1 MVHTETSQY
10 KPVIIGSLV
19 AVAIIGAFY
28 FGFQIRNSSNV
39 ITSSQDKTTSLM
51 GGNGMGMMNTPI
63 NDDAD
68 FIMNMIPHHQEAVD
82 TSKYMLGRTTDP
94 EFKQF
99 LQNIIDA
106 QEKEIAMMKA
116 WHKQWYG
123 KEYAPDN
130 RYEKMMPALESIEN
144 DEDARTSYLHGMI
157 MHHMGAIQMAA
168 KVKSLTKRSE
178 VIQFANQIIEAQN
191 KEIVQMRNWLNT
203 EDQNGGMMNHMM
215 R

>member
-1 MVHTETSQY
+1 MVHKETSQY

-19 AVAIIGAFY
+19 AIAIISAFY
-28 FGFQIRNSSNV
+28 FGYQIKNPANV
-39 ITSSQDKTTSLM
+39 STSTQNNISTMM
-51 GGNGMGMMNTPI
+51 GGNGMGMMNTTI

-82 TSKYMLGRTTDP
+82 TSKYMLGRTSDP
-94 EFKQF
+94 EFQQF

-106 QEKEIAMMKA
+106 QEKEIAMMKV

-130 RYEKMMPALESIEN
+130 RYQKMMPALGSIEN
-144 DEDARTSYLHGMI
+144 DEDARTSYLRGMI

-168 KVKSLTKRSE
+168 KVKSITKRPE

-215 R
+215 Q